1 MRVSVAAGARDR
13 ELYTAEAKFATAK
26 EEHEFYMASL
36 QQLTLFKS
44 RSERALLDT
53 QSRAESAARE
63 AQEARARYEKARD
76 PPRPSPSLP
85 LHPRLRP
92 WPPPGLRFAARLTQ
106 PVSSPTPASW
116 RALARDADHRL
127 SFAHRVAATAVCVCQ
142 HCGGIPVT
150 AESGL

>member
-1 MRVSVAAGARDR
+1 MTTGARDR

-63 AQEARARYEKARD
+63 AQEARARYEKARAPPVV
-76 PPRPSPSLP
+76 PPRPLP
-85 LHPRLRP
+85 VPGGRCCLHCSAH
-92 WPPPGLRFAARLTQ
+92 PPH
-106 PVSSPTPASW
+106 PVSLCSPVPASVG
-116 RALARDADHRL
+116 R
-127 SFAHRVAATAVCVCQ
+127 
-142 HCGGIPVT
+142 
-150 AESGL
+150 SGPTS